1 MNFKVLILC
10 LKVLSP
16 SNCEQTLYGILE
28 DLPKLPKSSQ
38 NLPDFQTVAVAK
50 AQGRIG
56 NHLWLYM
63 MLINMNKLKYWPT
76 IKLNYFDKQQ
86 KLVLTFPYLRF
97 KLAWSTQQV
106 VPCI

>member
-63 MLINMNKLKYWPT
+63 MPIATELRYGIKGKVFLKSAE
-76 IKLNYFDKQQ
+76 IL
-86 KLVLTFPYLRF
+86 
-97 KLAWSTQQV
+97 
-106 VPCI
+106 